1 MKQPKYFLEVSI
13 DEYRLMIY
21 ALIQFRNK
29 LIQQDRYPDAVNDLL
44 IKLQKP
50 RRHKHGWPSPR
61 RTVAWR

>member
-1 MKQPKYFLEVSI
+1 MKQPKYILEISV

-29 LIQQDRYPDAVNDLL
+29 LIQQARCPDVVNDLL

-50 RRHKHGWPSPR
+50 RRRKYG
-61 RTVAWR
+61 

>member
-1 MKQPKYFLEVSI
+1 MKQPKYVLEVSV

-29 LIQQDRYPDAVNDLL
+29 LIQQARYPDAVNDLL

-50 RRHKHGWPSPR
+50 RRRKYG
-61 RTVAWR
+61 